1 MVIGNLTALNFG
13 ASMVYP
19 SEGFDPVAA
28 LECVSKYKTTLLYG
42 VPTMFISMYDEY
54 ERNKDKYDIS
64 TLRSGFISG
73 SGTPEVLMQR
83 LIKDMVKDLTT
94 GYG

>member
-13 ASMVYP
+13 AAMVYP
-19 SEGFDPVAA
+19 SEGFDPKAA
-28 LECVSKYKTTLLYG
+28 LECVAKYKTTLMYG
-42 VPTMFISMYDEY
+42 VPTMFIAMLDEY

-73 SGTPEVLMQR
+73 SGTPEVLM
-83 LIKDMVKDLTT
+83 
-94 GYG
+94 